1 MKIWESF
8 RGEGWKEELK
18 YIGMFALMGL
28 VCAGAICFALY
39 LLQKPMPGDKAA
51 GGTVCTFVLVCVG
64 FGSGIFLFFPMFS
77 SLLGGRFP
85 SVSFILG
92 PFVYYAILLVLFVNV
107 PRWDKVVVNVRDGY
121 HDFQKIHQGEPRED
135 QYRLAEAFAAMSRPV
150 WEPLAKRREKGGKK

>member
-8 RGEGWKEELK
+8 MGEGWKEELK
-18 YIGMFALMGL
+18 YLGMWALTGL

-39 LLQKPMPGDKAA
+39 LLQKPLPGDKAA
-51 GGTVCTFVLVCVG
+51 GGAVATFVLVCVA
-64 FGSGIFLFFPMFS
+64 FGSGLFLFFPMFS
-77 SLLGGRFP
+77 SLLEGRIP

-107 PRWDKVVVNVRDGY
+107 PKWDKVVVNVRDGY
-121 HDFQKIHQGEPRED
+121 HDFQRIHQGEPREN

-150 WEPLAKRREKGGKK
+150 WERLAKRREK